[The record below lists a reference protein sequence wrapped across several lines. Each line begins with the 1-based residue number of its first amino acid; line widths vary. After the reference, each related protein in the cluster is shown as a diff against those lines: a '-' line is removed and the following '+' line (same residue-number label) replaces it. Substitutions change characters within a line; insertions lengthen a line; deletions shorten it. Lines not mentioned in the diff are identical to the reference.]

1 MGNLFSVSKLEE
13 TVEDMTTS
21 INLGD
26 WVFKSSWN
34 NPLFIVDITGDKE
47 NEKSSSS
54 TDKFV
59 RQTRIVG
66 PQYTVYE
73 FDITSNSVVQSIV
86 KGSASFWYRSA
97 IGTDQKHIDSIIDK
111 CITILNKKDYTSFKN
126 GYDTINS
133 GKQ

>member
-1 MGNLFSVSKLEE
+1 MGNLFSVRKLEE
-13 TVEDMTTS
+13 TVKDMTTS
-21 INLGD
+21 INSGD

-34 NPLFIVDITGDKE
+34 NPLFVVGITGNQE
-47 NEKSSSS
+47 IEKSSTSN
-54 TDKFV
+54 D

-73 FDITSNSVVQSIV
+73 FDITSNSVVQSII

-111 CITILNKKDYTSFKN
+111 CITILNKKEYTSFKN

-133 GKQ
+133 GKHCI